1 MLNTPPPPKNTLPYT
16 LTRDAV
22 NEINAA
28 NIERFGSSKYYKSGQ
43 TLYIQKKSHV
53 EEGARQP
60 GNWFLSL
67 GAYSYCVTGNHTL
80 RNLTV
85 GRFCSLAVGLRIA
98 DGHHPV
104 TWGSTSPFFYSSRYA
119 IDETNVKKPKFIT
132 SYGATNVGHDVWIG
146 RECMLKA
153 GISIGH
159 GAVIA
164 SGSVVVKDVA
174 PYTIVG
180 GNPAKPIRL
189 RFPEEII
196 TELLAAEWWRLPPGE
211 LQKMPVHKIDEF
223 IKECQAMKGV
233 EYPYKVVR
241 LLA

>member
-1 MLNTPPPPKNTLPYT
+1 M
-16 LTRDAV
+16 
-22 NEINAA
+22 
-28 NIERFGSSKYYKSGQ
+28 
-43 TLYIQKKSHV
+43 
-53 EEGARQP
+53 
-60 GNWFLSL
+60 
-67 GAYSYCVTGNHTL
+67 
-80 RNLTV
+80 RNLKV
-85 GRFCSLAVGLRIA
+85 GRFSSLALGLRIA

-119 IDETNVKKPKFIT
+119 IDETNVKERDFST
-132 SYGATNVGHDVWIG
+132 SYGVTNVGHDVWIG